1 MIIASPLK
9 RMVRKRR
16 CRHWLVVASLLLAL
30 STFLKSNAR
39 GAGTTG
45 YYLPSREDSRIVTV
59 TKSGPA
65 SSGFTVITQAVAEKE
80 NENGAQT
87 CQIYAFVPS
96 FIAVRRDEPTQISF
110 RNYQADDDHDFM
122 LVGPDS
128 AKVLMFVSL
137 PRLRET
143 SYVFTFHKEGLFRVY
158 CTMHQPDMSAQI
170 LVLPPAG
177 VSPRT
182 PNAPSPP
189 PAASAAPSENFET
202 AAQTAK
208 FEPRLPNCRVWGRA
222 LEEELS
228 EALRKKDWDTV
239 AKLFAPSFQSA
250 ATEGVRDRAKEL
262 ALLKGLDFSPHSVG
276 FRVTYSGDI
285 VILTYESFHYELVPS
300 GPPRRKASRIMSVW
314 RMTNAGWQ
322 QIARAEIPLPE
333 TVGK

>member
-1 MIIASPLK
+1 MIIASPLE
-9 RMVRKRR
+9 RRVRRPR
-16 CRHWLVVASLLLAL
+16 FRNRLLVASLLLAL
-30 STFLKSNAR
+30 STSFKGNAR
-39 GAGTTG
+39 GAEATR

-177 VSPRT
+177 ASPRT
-182 PNAPSPP
+182 RNVPGPP
-189 PAASAAPSENFET
+189 PAASAPSENFET
-202 AAQTAK
+202 AVQTAK
-208 FEPRLPNCRVWGRA
+208 LEPRLPNCRVWGRQ
-222 LEEELS
+222 LDDELS
-228 EALRKKDWDTV
+228 EALRKKDWDAV
-239 AKLFAPSFQSA
+239 AKLFSPSFQSA
-250 ATEGVRDRAKEL
+250 RAEGVRDRAKEL
-262 ALLKGLDFSPHSVG
+262 TLLKGLDFTPHSFG
-276 FRVTYSGDI
+276 FRVTYSGD
-285 VILTYESFHYELVPS
+285 VVVLTYESFHYEFRPS
-300 GPPRRKASRIMSVW
+300 GPPLRKASRVLSVW

-333 TVGK
+333 TVAK